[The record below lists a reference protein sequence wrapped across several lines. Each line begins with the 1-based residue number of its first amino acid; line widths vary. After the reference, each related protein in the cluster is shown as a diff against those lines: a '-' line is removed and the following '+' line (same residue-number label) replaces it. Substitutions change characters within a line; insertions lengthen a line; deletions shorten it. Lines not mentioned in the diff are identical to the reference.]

1 MHCHNLLFL
10 GPHIVYN
17 NWSLLL
23 LTHAHII
30 LVLFFVIAFS
40 TTRHISLYDQTPHTI
55 CVLTYIVFVWSCLC
69 LPVSYSHHFYVNDYC
84 LFDYREISDQVQSV
98 SDYCLFDYR
107 EISDQVQSALA
118 QLEQERVAAVRR
130 CQRAQEELKKKQNV
144 SYILRERERHTHTHL
159 CHSIKLE

>member
-84 LFDYREISDQVQSV
+84 LFDYREISDQVK
-98 SDYCLFDYR
+98 
-107 EISDQVQSALA
+107 SALA

-144 SYILRERERHTHTHL
+144 SYILRERERETHTHTHL

>member
-1 MHCHNLLFL
+1 MHVCRINLPCPCLYSMHCHNLL

-17 NWSLLL
+17 NCSLLL

-30 LVLFFVIAFS
+30 LVLFFCCFLCCI
-40 TTRHISLYDQTPHTI
+40 TRHISLYDQTPHTI
-55 CVLTYIVFVWSCLC
+55 CVLTYNVCVWSCLC
-69 LPVSYSHHFYVNDYC
+69 LPVSYSYHFYVNDYC
-84 LFDYREISDQVQSV
+84 L
-98 SDYCLFDYR
+98 CDYR

-144 SYILRERERHTHTHL
+144 SYIHTHIFVSFH
-159 CHSIKLE
+159 